1 MSASVKAPLSAFN
14 DHSLE
19 QPAHEVAL
27 LLPSSSLDW
36 EMQFPGLLCS
46 LSSSKRGPR
55 VPHAWSSH
63 QQPWSS
69 HSTAPWV
76 LPGLLRYTWA
86 KWVTQSAIGLLGFIP
101 LDPEMWCFRGRIQDL
116 RIGVVVGVPLLYKH
130 CICQQVAFYLLGVSQ
145 LCTSHSRLLE
155 RQTCLLVGRLS
166 HVANREVMEDYTFSH
181 SQGPD
186 SDLMHYTQPII
197 SQSIGQ
203 PVCRSQDCGWC
214 QVHGDPG
221 QRGKVSPT
229 YSRSEPE
236 HGLLDPGPS
245 DCHIFGVSLAFN
257 SCALSLA
264 CPPSLCREGVGP
276 E

>member
-1 MSASVKAPLSAFN
+1 M
-14 DHSLE
+14 
-19 QPAHEVAL
+19 
-27 LLPSSSLDW
+27 
-36 EMQFPGLLCS
+36 PG
-46 LSSSKRGPR
+46 P
-55 VPHAWSSH
+55 PTY
-63 QQPWSS
+63 
-69 HSTAPWV
+69 STAPWV
-76 LPGLLRYTWA
+76 LPGLLRYTSA
-86 KWVTQSAIGLLGFIP
+86 KRVTQSAIGLLGFIP
-101 LDPEMWCFRGRIQDL
+101 LDPEMWCFRGRIQDS
-116 RIGVVVGVPLLYKH
+116 RIGVGVGVPLLYKH

-166 HVANREVMEDYTFSH
+166 HVANREVMEDYAVSH

-186 SDLMHYTQPII
+186 SDLRHYTQPII

-245 DCHIFGVSLAFN
+245 DCHIFGVSLTFN
-257 SCALSLA
+257 SCALSPA